1 MDRGG
6 KMNEV
11 KMPRLGVTMQSGKI
25 AEWLKEEGDYVEKG
39 EELFVLETEKSTVEI
54 EAQVSGVLKKILIQE
69 EIEVPINEVI
79 AIIGEPDEVIDL
91 SKYEKQAPS
100 IRENNEEPADSLNN
114 ALSDRPKPSGK
125 VMPRV
130 RKLAK
135 ELGVSLDSVTGTG
148 KGGMITEED
157 IRNASSI
164 RSQGNEFRETIE
176 LNNIKREMSKNMLNS
191 WRNIPQFTQIVSVN
205 MEKVLE
211 VKSKLDGVTINDL
224 LVKTVGTIA
233 DKYPIVNSKLED
245 NKILVFKEVNI
256 SVAVSSEQGL
266 VVPVVKEV
274 NKKGVD
280 EISKAIKQLSAEAEA
295 NQLSPDDFSGG
306 TITVSNLGSLG
317 IESGTPIINI
327 PQSTI
332 VFAGAIQKTP
342 VVDEN
347 DDIVVKPM
355 MKLSICYDHRFIDG
369 VAGAKFTNELKNALE
384 NLTIEE
390 VE

>member
-1 MDRGG
+1 
-6 KMNEV
+6 MNEV

>member
-1 MDRGG
+1 
-6 KMNEV
+6 MNEV

-100 IRENNEEPADSLNN
+100 IRENSEEPADSLNN
-114 ALSDRPKPSGK
+114 AGSDRPKPSGK

-256 SVAVSSEQGL
+256 SVAVSSKQGL

-280 EISKAIKQLSAEAEA
+280 EISKAIKQLSEEAEA

-347 DDIVVKPM
+347 DEIVVKPM